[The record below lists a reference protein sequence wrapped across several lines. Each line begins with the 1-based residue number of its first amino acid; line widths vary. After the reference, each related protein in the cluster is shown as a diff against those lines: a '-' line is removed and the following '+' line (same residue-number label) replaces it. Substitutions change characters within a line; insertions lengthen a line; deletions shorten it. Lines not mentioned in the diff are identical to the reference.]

1 MSVCDRAQRKSSAC
15 IKIEGEI
22 IPASVFLDCV
32 SFVRIDVGTFRK
44 CTFRNDG
51 LFGNKTEAFLNGK
64 ILENLGD
71 LNLDL

>member
-1 MSVCDRAQRKSSAC
+1 MSVCDRAQRKSNAY

-44 CTFRNDG
+44 CTFENG
-51 LFGNKTEAFLNGK
+51 WLFGNRGQKLRLF
-64 ILENLGD
+64 
-71 LNLDL
+71 